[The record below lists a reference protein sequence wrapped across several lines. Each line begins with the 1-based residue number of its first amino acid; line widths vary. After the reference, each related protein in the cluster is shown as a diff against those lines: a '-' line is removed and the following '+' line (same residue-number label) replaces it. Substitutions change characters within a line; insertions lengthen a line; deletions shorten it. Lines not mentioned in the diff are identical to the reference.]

1 MSKENLTLLSPTYG
15 GSRFERLSEHEKTEQ
30 VAAASREVARSWLF
44 KAFCFVIVVALSMG
58 SIIVFQVERSFF
70 VFVWGFGSAAV
81 LVLAIRAALIRKALF
96 RSLRF
101 KAEQQYGEA

>member
-1 MSKENLTLLSPTYG
+1 
-15 GSRFERLSEHEKTEQ
+15 
-30 VAAASREVARSWLF
+30 
-44 KAFCFVIVVALSMG
+44 MG

-81 LVLAIRAALIRKALF
+81 LVLALRAALIRKALF